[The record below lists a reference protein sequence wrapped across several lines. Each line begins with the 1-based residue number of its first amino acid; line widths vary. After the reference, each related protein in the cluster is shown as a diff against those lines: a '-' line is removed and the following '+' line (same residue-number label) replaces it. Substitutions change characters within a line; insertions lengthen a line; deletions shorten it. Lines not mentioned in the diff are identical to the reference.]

1 MKHLSWPMRIAV
13 WVVVAALYVVA
24 WRVWRYDPQR
34 PLPVP
39 TPTPVEARALG
50 QRLKAL
56 ALAERVRSWRAPD
69 LNSRQAAWIAAKA
82 EYVVYSSKVLDAKAI
97 LNDKARMQVLQ
108 HWRRLHRASV
118 LSRLGAQEIPEEPG
132 GRLRAYWSPVD
143 NSLQTYS
150 LAFPEPYDPAV
161 NYPLI
166 VSMHGH
172 GWYKPFQGHPAAVIK
187 GAFSLSPQGRGS
199 NDYMALGEDDVLAV
213 INEVCRDYPIDS
225 DRIYLRGS
233 SMGGTGSW
241 HLGVHYASRFAGIL
255 PVAGNADHTA
265 WQSRWGWNVAFEGR
279 NHDLRRLVQEAQTAR
294 AFAGNLLNLPAY
306 VLHGTADTVVPPEH
320 ARQTVAVLR
329 ALGCPVQYL
338 EFPGVGHGGFPADAE
353 GEALAWLCGQ
363 PRQAHPPRVRWSAD
377 LMRHGLAYWVRLEEK
392 RQPLGLAEIDAE
404 IISRNHVLIRTSNLR
419 AASLQRDAA
428 LMEPGRPLFVDIDG
442 ERVIFPPGP
451 AGAWLGLRHLEG
463 AGWRDASLLPVPP
476 LRKTAGLEGPV
487 QEALHAPFV
496 LVLGTRSPDPLK
508 RRLWEDEVRRF
519 AADWKRRNLAPC
531 PFIRDVE
538 CTAEIAAGRN
548 LILFGGP
555 EDNTVAAVLEA
566 RLPIARMMRPLSA
579 SADPA
584 YSSAADRW
592 GLSAPDVGWFM
603 AYPNPEHPDRLVV
616 ILAASGPQAVYQAWG
631 RFGNWFNWGVH
642 DSRKYFDYAV
652 YDALSA
658 GPESLRLVGWFGTD
672 WSVEAGSWWTG
683 NETVRAGLAPQ
694 GFPAYDQAP
703 SAVAEFAL
711 TDLRPALIDQMR
723 GAVGIGRGFF
733 GQPLRGALGLR
744 APAVLE
750 YTLDGSW
757 RSLSTGATLQ
767 NSPEATL
774 LPSRIKSEKVRF
786 IIKGD
791 GRELAAAD
799 VTWERPGVR
808 LSADLRGVK
817 VLRLEAAC
825 SGGPAWLHMGA
836 AWTQPRLHR

>member
-1 MKHLSWPMRIAV
+1 MKHLTWPMRIAV
-13 WVVVAALYVVA
+13 WVVVAALYLMA

-39 TPTPVEARALG
+39 PPTPVEARDLG
-50 QRLKAL
+50 QRLKVL
-56 ALAERVRSWRAPD
+56 ALEERVRSWRAPD
-69 LNSRQAAWIAAKA
+69 LNARQAAWLAAKA
-82 EYVVYSSKVLDAKAI
+82 EYVLATSKVLDAKAT
-97 LNDKARMQVLQ
+97 LDEKARMQVFND
-108 HWRRLHRASV
+108 WRRLHRAAT
-118 LSRLGAQEIPEEPG
+118 LSRLGALEIPEESG
-132 GRLRAYWSPVD
+132 GRLRAYWSPID
-143 NSLQTYS
+143 SSLQTYS

-161 NYPLI
+161 SYPLI

-172 GWYKPFQGHPAAVIK
+172 GWYRPFQGHPAPVFK

-199 NDYMALGEDDVLAV
+199 TDYMALGEDDVLAT
-213 INEVCRDYPIDS
+213 IDEVCRDYPVDP
-225 DRIYLRGS
+225 DRVYLRGS

-255 PVAGNADHTA
+255 PIAGNADHTA
-265 WQSRWGWNVAFEGR
+265 WQSRWGWNADFEGR
-279 NHDLRRLVQEAQTAR
+279 NHELRRLVQEAQTAR

-353 GEALAWLCGQ
+353 AEALAWLCGQ

-392 RQPLGLAEIDAE
+392 RQPLGLADIDAE
-404 IISRNHVLIRTSNLR
+404 VIDRNHVLIRTGNLR
-419 AASLQRDAA
+419 AVSLQRDAV
-428 LMEPGRPLFVDIDG
+428 LLQPGRPIFVDIDG

-451 AGAWLGLRHLEG
+451 ANAWMGLRYLDG
-463 AGWRDASLLPVPP
+463 VGWRDASLLPTPP
-476 LRKTAGLEGPV
+476 LRKTAGLEGPI

-496 LVLGTRSPDPLK
+496 IVLGTRSPDPLK

-519 AADWKRRNLAPC
+519 ATDWKRRNLAPC

-538 CTAEIAAGRN
+538 CTAEIAAERN

-566 RLPIARMMRPLSA
+566 RLPIARVMRPLSA

-584 YSSAADRW
+584 HSSSTDRW

-603 AYPNPEHPDRLVV
+603 AYPNPEHPNRLVV
-616 ILAASGPQAVYQAWG
+616 ILAAGGPQAIYQAWG

-672 WSVEAGSWWTG
+672 WTVEAGSWWIG
-683 NETVRAGLAPQ
+683 NDAVRARLAPQ
-694 GFPAYDQAP
+694 GFPAYEQAP
-703 SAVAEFAL
+703 SDVAEMDLA
-711 TDLRPALIDQMR
+711 DLRPDLIDQMR
-723 GAVGIGRGFF
+723 GAVGVGRSFF

-750 YTLDGSW
+750 YDLDGTW
-757 RSLSTGATLQ
+757 RSLSTGATLH
-767 NSPEATL
+767 NSTEATL
-774 LPSRIKSEKVRF
+774 LPSRARSEQVRF

-791 GRELAAAD
+791 GRDLAAAS
-799 VTWERPGVR
+799 VTWERPDVH
-808 LSADLRGVK
+808 LIADLRGVK
-817 VLRLEAAC
+817 RLRLEAVC
-825 SGGPAWLHMGA
+825 TGGPAWLHMGA
-836 AWTQPRLHR
+836 AWTQPRLRR